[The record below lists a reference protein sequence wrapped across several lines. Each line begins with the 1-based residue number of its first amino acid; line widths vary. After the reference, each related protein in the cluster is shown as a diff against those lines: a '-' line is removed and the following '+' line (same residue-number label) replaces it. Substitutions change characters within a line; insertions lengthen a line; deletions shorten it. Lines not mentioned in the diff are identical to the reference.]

1 MICLEVFFPFVFS
14 PLLIRL
20 PYTFQNQSRK
30 KTQWAPG
37 RCHAKAGITHHPSA
51 HIREGSS
58 SLSQLFPLTGTH
70 SEAQNGTSSAI
81 SKDKLINDKPDC
93 HFIGRRTHTAA
104 ALGAASGYGGSW
116 ARCRYPTA
124 DTQRA
129 PQEHIKRVQLSP
141 QLMVSIFDYIR
152 LGEEITYYIRVSY
165 LYSERLQ
172 VTWQRTQQIL
182 K

>member
-1 MICLEVFFPFVFS
+1 MICSEVFFPFVFS

-20 PYTFQNQSRK
+20 PYTFQNQSSK
-30 KTQWAPG
+30 KTQRAPG

-81 SKDKLINDKPDC
+81 SKDKLLNDKPDC

-104 ALGAASGYGGSW
+104 ALGTALGYGSS
-116 ARCRYPTA
+116 
-124 DTQRA
+124 A
-129 PQEHIKRVQLSP
+129 PGVGTH
-141 QLMVSIFDYIR
+141 
-152 LGEEITYYIRVSY
+152 
-165 LYSERLQ
+165 
-172 VTWQRTQQIL
+172 QQIL
-182 K
+182 REHSRSILSRSKFLHSLWLVFLTRSDLEKK